1 MSEKI
6 RVGVLFGGK
15 SAEHEVSLESAK
27 NVVEAIDNSKYEVVL
42 IGIDRGGTWR
52 LSTPSRLY
60 VEAAGSTLPA
70 LTAGDTDDGVTLVPK
85 DAGGAQ
91 LVRSS
96 DNQRLDV
103 LDVVFPVLHGP
114 FGEDG
119 TVQGML
125 KLADIPFVGAG
136 VLGSAV
142 AMDKDVMK
150 RLLREAGI
158 PTPDFLAFSR
168 SGAEIETD
176 AVVDRLGLP
185 VFVKPANMGSSVGVS
200 RVDDRGM
207 FGDAV
212 ELAFQYDHKILI
224 EADAAGREIEV
235 SVLGNDDPVASVPGE
250 IIPSHEFY
258 TYDAKYID
266 EHGAGLVI
274 PADLPEAV
282 VHRVQALAIHAFKA
296 LCCEGMARVDCF
308 LRGEDEVLVNEINT
322 IPGFTRISMY
332 PKLWEASGI
341 SYTELVDRLIQFA
354 FERHRREQRLKT
366 SV

>member
-27 NVVEAIDNSKYEVVL
+27 NVVEAIDNSRYEVVL
-42 IGIDRGGTWR
+42 IGIDRGGTWH
-52 LSTPSRLY
+52 LSTPSHLY
-60 VEAAGSTLPA
+60 VEAAGAVLTA
-70 LTAGDTDDGVTLVPK
+70 LTVGDADEGVTLVQR

-96 DNQRLDV
+96 DNQRLEA

-119 TVQGML
+119 TIQGML

-158 PTPDFLAFSR
+158 PTPDSLAFSR
-168 SGAEIETD
+168 SGADIEYD

-207 FGDAV
+207 FVDAV
-212 ELAFQYDHKILI
+212 ELAFRYDRKILI

-250 IIPSHEFY
+250 IVPNHEFY
-258 TYDAKYID
+258 TYEAKYID

-274 PADLPEAV
+274 PADLPDAV
-282 VHRVQALAIHAFKA
+282 VHKVQALAIQAFKA

-308 LRGEDEVLVNEINT
+308 LRGDDELLVNEINT

-332 PKLWEASGI
+332 PKLWEATGI
-341 SYTELVDRLIQFA
+341 SYTELIDRLIQLA

>member
-1 MSEKI
+1 MGKKT

-15 SAEHEVSLESAK
+15 SAEHEVSLESAR
-27 NVVEAIDNSKYEVVL
+27 NVVEAIDAEKYEVVL
-42 IGIDRGGTWR
+42 IGIDRGGTWH
-52 LSTPSRLY
+52 LSAPSRLY
-60 VEAAGSTLPA
+60 VEAAGSALPA
-70 LTAGDTDDGVTLVPK
+70 LTVGDADDGVTLVPQGT
-85 DAGGAQ
+85 GGAH

-96 DNQRLDV
+96 DNQNLEA

-119 TVQGML
+119 TIQGML

-158 PTPDFLAFSR
+158 PTPDSLAFSR
-168 SGAEIETD
+168 SGAGIEYD

-200 RVDDRGM
+200 RVDDPGM
-207 FGDAV
+207 FVDAV
-212 ELAFQYDHKILI
+212 ELAFRYDHKILI
-224 EADAAGREIEV
+224 EADAGGREIEV
-235 SVLGNDDPVASVPGE
+235 SVLGNDHPVASVPGE
-250 IIPSHEFY
+250 IVPNHEFY
-258 TYDAKYID
+258 TYEAKYID

-274 PADLPEAV
+274 PADLPDAV
-282 VHRVQALAIHAFKA
+282 VQRVQALAIQAFEA

-308 LRGEDEVLVNEINT
+308 LRGDDDVLVNEINT

-354 FERHRREQRLKT
+354 FERHGREQRLKT